1 MSSDFYLVPLV
12 GNCVCTEQE
21 KESVWQTVLKL
32 VELVHSTRREG
43 LLYLEDMADTEDD
56 IFLRSCLRYIVEAN
70 PTPRR
75 LHEYVSIWF
84 ATADVCAAR
93 RLEMAVIADGLEQ
106 VIMQRTPNATMRRL
120 GAWLGEGFAGKVE
133 VQLAADERERQE
145 TLQRKR
151 EERITSLVPEFD
163 RIADMIESQLRE
175 FLSAV
180 DERELALALLG
191 ASGVVIR
198 SLRGVAAPEQWERLE
213 EQMMQLTYPREGD
226 VRFAQREMIDYLQTA
241 AGARF

>member
-43 LLYLEDMADTEDD
+43 LLYLEDMADTADD

-84 ATADVCAAR
+84 AAADVSAVR

-106 VIMQRTPNATMRRL
+106 VIMQRTANAAMCRL
-120 GAWLGEGFAGKVE
+120 GAWLGEEFVDRVE
-133 VQLAADERERQE
+133 AQLAADERERRK
-145 TLQRKR
+145 TLQHKQEKR
-151 EERITSLVPEFD
+151 IASLVPEFD
-163 RIADMIESQLRE
+163 RIADMTESQLRE

-180 DERELALALLG
+180 DERKFALALLR
-191 ASGVVIR
+191 ASRAVIR
-198 SLRGVAAPEQWERLE
+198 HLRGVAAPEQWERLE
-213 EQMMQLTYPREGD
+213 DQMRLLDYPRECD
-226 VRFAQREMIDYLQTA
+226 VQFAQREMIDYLQTA